1 MRALALSLIFVI
13 AGCFATSGIRIKSD
27 VLAPKYSST
36 ISGNLVL
43 PEGDGPF
50 PAVVLMHGCD
60 GLSKF
65 VKMGIQRH
73 ARILRESGYAT
84 IILDSFSSR
93 GKNGGGLCESDDGL
107 SAARY
112 YRTFDAFNTLQFLKS
127 QDYIDDK
134 NIFLYGL
141 SNGGS
146 VAIIV
151 AGGGQ
156 QLNYPEELKFTA
168 VAAFY
173 PWCGMYI
180 DHLSSPLIVLGGEL
194 DDWTPPDGCA
204 NQIDS
209 VQGAEF
215 KVIVYPDSYHSFDL
229 PVPVQTYAGHLV
241 GGNSKST
248 EAARNAML
256 KFFDKHRN

>member
-1 MRALALSLIFVI
+1 MGISV
-13 AGCFATSGIRIKSD
+13 GCSATSGIRIKSD
-27 VLAPKYSST
+27 VPVEKHSST
-36 ISGNLVL
+36 ITGNLVL
-43 PEGDGPF
+43 PEGEGPF

-60 GLSKF
+60 GLSKY

-73 ARILRESGYAT
+73 ARVLRQSGFAT

-93 GKNGGGLCESDDGL
+93 GKNGGGVCVSSGELG
-107 SAARY
+107 AARY
-112 YRTFDAFNTLQFLKS
+112 YRTFDAFNTLQYLRS
-127 QDYIDDK
+127 QDFIDDE

-146 VAIIV
+146 VAIMV

-156 QLNYPEELKFTA
+156 QFNFPGDLKFTA

-180 DHLSSPLIVLGGEL
+180 DKLESPLIVLGGEL
-194 DDWTPPDGCA
+194 DGWTPPDGCV
-204 NQIDS
+204 NQVGS

-229 PVPVQTYAGHLV
+229 PLAVQTYAGNIV
-241 GGNSKST
+241 GGNSEST
-248 EAARNAML
+248 RAARKAML
-256 KFFDKHRN
+256 KFFQKYRR